1 MKLGKVR
8 EEEGKKPKLN
18 NIASMHFTLSLTSCW
33 RSSFCTIGR
42 SEWRHTPSLPQ
53 PRSRPASVLL
63 AAAACEVQGEGQPH
77 YTVPQI
83 HVCVCVCICRY
94 APHHLKITS
103 EDLWATDTT
112 SSFLQCALNVCQRSG
127 IWSWHM
133 KFSYVITENYISL
146 LDRFSDVQ
154 LCFLYPKV
162 PKIEYFLYMLCKQTH
177 RHDFESNKKIQS
189 IMETLNESNITTHF
203 LLPAFVLL
211 RTPLLRSS

>member
-1 MKLGKVR
+1 MLTLVFLHNR
-8 EEEGKKPKLN
+8 EEWMEAHTFPPPAPEPPCLRAFGCCSVRGSRGGAAALHSPPNTRVCVCLHMQ
-18 NIASMHFTLSLTSCW
+18 I
-33 RSSFCTIGR
+33 R
-42 SEWRHTPSLPQ
+42 TPSLENYFW
-53 PRSRPASVLL
+53 RPLSHRYHEFIPSVCFKRLP
-63 AAAACEVQGEGQPH
+63 EV
-77 YTVPQI
+77 
-83 HVCVCVCICRY
+83 R
-94 APHHLKITS
+94 
-103 EDLWATDTT
+103 
-112 SSFLQCALNVCQRSG
+112 

-162 PKIEYFLYMLCKQTH
+162 PKIKYFLYMLCKKTH